1 MKGIQYLVDEEGK
14 KNAVL
19 IDLNKWKNE
28 WVDFYDIL
36 VSKHRRKEKRVSW
49 KELKKELQNP
59 SDEN

>member
-1 MKGIQYLVDEEGK
+1 MKGIQYLIDEDGK

-49 KELKKELQNP
+49 KELKEELQNP
-59 SDEN
+59 SNEN